1 MASMEHFERQCA
13 KASGRTQV
21 KVDPLLPGVRP
32 GTDVSAG
39 GDAQLTGPDPSDPCS
54 KIATCGDCGGK
65 EGFVGQQCG
74 WCRAEVTDHKLLRQT
89 KGGWCS
95 SECVSTDGECSA
107 FAGHVRGGGTS
118 GHGTGGRVRGA
129 LAGGATG
136 GTTTSG
142 RGDK

>member
-1 MASMEHFERQCA
+1 MEHFERQCA

-74 WCRAEVTDHKLLRQT
+74 WCRAEVSDHKLLRQT

-95 SECVSTDGECSA
+95 SECVSTDGECST
-107 FAGHVRGGGTS
+107 FAGHVRGGGTDR
-118 GHGTGGRVRGA
+118 RVRGA
-129 LAGGATG
+129 PAGGATG
-136 GTTTSG
+136 GSATGG
-142 RGDK
+142 RGGN